1 MSKQPLS
8 DPVAEEAIGWLVQIQ
23 SGEFCAAQQQALDAW
38 RATSAHHQRVYEQL
52 IAGLDQLK
60 ASPWRGRSSAQL
72 LRSLEQPNSRR
83 SFLRT
88 SLCAVGLAAG
98 VGWVSRFE
106 DPGQTYATGTAQR
119 RTWQLADG
127 SLLNL
132 NARSQVLSRFA
143 EEQRSLELRAGEILV
158 NVAANTLHP
167 LQLNTRAGRITAIT
181 GRLLLSEQGSAVRLV
196 TLDGY
201 ALLRLEG
208 GAEQR
213 VESHQSTL
221 FDHQR
226 ILVQGPMLP
235 TETAWLDGWL
245 VVRNQTLASVVEAIR
260 PYRDGIVR
268 LDPTVAGLRVSGRF
282 PLDDSRQTLEAL
294 EQSLPIRVTQWG
306 GLLLLIGAR
315 VS

>member
-1 MSKQPLS
+1 MSKQPLN

-23 SGEFCAAQQQALDAW
+23 SGEFTPAQQRALDTW
-38 RATSAHHQRVYEQL
+38 RGTSAHHRRVYEQL

-88 SLCAVGLAAG
+88 SLCALGLATG

-106 DPGQTYATGTAQR
+106 DTGQSYATGTAER

-127 SLLNL
+127 SILKL
-132 NARSQVLSRFA
+132 NARSQVTSKLA
-143 EEQRSLELRAGEILV
+143 GDQRSLELRAGEMLV
-158 NVAANTLHP
+158 NVLRP
-167 LQLNTRAGRITAIT
+167 LQVNTRAGRITATT
-181 GRLLLSEQGSAVRLV
+181 GRLMLSEQGNAMRLV
-196 TLDGY
+196 TLD
-201 ALLRLEG
+201 ADVVLHFEG
-208 GAEQR
+208 GAQQR
-213 VESHQSTL
+213 VAMYQSTL

-226 ILVQGPMLP
+226 ILTQVPMAA

-245 VVRNQTLASVVEAIR
+245 VVRNQTLATVVDAIR
-260 PYRDGIVR
+260 PYRNGIVR
-268 LDPTVAGLRVSGRF
+268 LDSSAAGLRVSGRF
-282 PLDDSRQTLEAL
+282 PLDDARQTLEAL

-306 GLLLLIGAR
+306 GVLVLIGAK
-315 VS
+315 VG

>member
-1 MSKQPLS
+1 MSKHPLN

-23 SGEFCAAQQQALDAW
+23 SGDFTPAQQEALDEW
-38 RATSAHHQRVYEQL
+38 RGTSAHHRQVYQQL

-83 SFLRT
+83 AFLRT

-106 DPGQTYATGTAQR
+106 EAGQTYATGTAER

-127 SLLNL
+127 STLKL
-132 NARSQVLSRFA
+132 NARSQVISKLSA
-143 EEQRSLELRAGEILV
+143 DPRSLELRAGEMLV
-158 NVAANTLHP
+158 NVLRP
-167 LQLNTRAGRITAIT
+167 LQVNTRVGRVTAT
-181 GRLLLSEQGSAVRLV
+181 SGRLMLSEQGSAMRLV
-196 TLDGY
+196 TLD
-201 ALLRLEG
+201 ADAVLHFEG
-208 GAEQR
+208 GAQQQIGM
-213 VESHQSTL
+213 HQSTL

-226 ILVQGPMLP
+226 VLTQVPMAA

-245 VVRNQTLASVVEAIR
+245 VVRNQTLATVVDAIR
-260 PYRDGIVR
+260 PYRSGIVR
-268 LDPTVAGLRVSGRF
+268 LDAKVAGLRVTGRF
-282 PLDDSRQTLEAL
+282 PLDDARQTLEAL

-306 GLLLLIGAR
+306 GVLVLIGAR
-315 VS
+315 A